1 MPRNRPTVRAAL
13 SGARAGLR
21 RARSFPSTDK
31 STRQAMRNG
40 RGDARRGPLQPA
52 RSRRTGGRSVFR
64 L

>member
-21 RARSFPSTDK
+21 LARSFPSTDK